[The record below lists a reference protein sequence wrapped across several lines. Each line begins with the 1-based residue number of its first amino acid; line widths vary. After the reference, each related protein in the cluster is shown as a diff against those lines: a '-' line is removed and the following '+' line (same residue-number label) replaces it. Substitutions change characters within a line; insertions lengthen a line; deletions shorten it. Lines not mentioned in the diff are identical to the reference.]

1 MARSTKK
8 TPRSKKKTAGR
19 LDHAALMARST
30 KRTSGPKQ
38 ATERSEHEAD
48 IGEISDD
55 LEAFV
60 QANEAIMNGMAVL
73 SSEMLAFGNTRLRQ
87 NIERSESLVG
97 CKDAEEAFRT
107 QFEFAQSATQ
117 QYLDQTNNLLTILA
131 KMAEDFWAPL
141 QEHTRQALQDLNKE
155 TR

>member
-1 MARSTKK
+1 MARSTEK
-8 TPRSKKKTAGR
+8 TPRSNKTAGR
-19 LDHAALMARST
+19 LDHQTLMAGST
-30 KRTSGPKQ
+30 KKSSGPIQ

-60 QANEAIMNGMAVL
+60 QANEVIMNGMAAL
-73 SSEMLAFGNTRLRQ
+73 SSEMLTFGNKRLRE

-97 CKDAEEAFRT
+97 CKDAEEAFRI
-107 QFEFAQSATQ
+107 QFDFAQSATQ
-117 QYLDQTNNLLTILA
+117 QYLNQTNNLLTMLA
-131 KMAEDFWAPL
+131 KMTGDFWAPL
-141 QEHTRQALQDLNKE
+141 QEHTRQALRGLNQE

>member
-8 TPRSKKKTAGR
+8 TPRSKKTAGR
-19 LDHAALMARST
+19 LDHEALMAGST
-30 KRTSGPKQ
+30 KKSSGPKQ

-48 IGEISDD
+48 IGEIRDD

-60 QANEAIMNGMAVL
+60 QANEVIMNGMAAL
-73 SSEMLAFGNTRLRQ
+73 SSEMLAFGNKRLRE

-97 CKDAEEAFRT
+97 CKDAEEAFRI
-107 QFEFAQSATQ
+107 QCDFAQSATQ
-117 QYLDQTNNLLTILA
+117 QYLNQTNNLLTMLA
-131 KMAEDFWAPL
+131 KMTGDFWAPL
-141 QEHTRQALQDLNKE
+141 QEHTRQALRGLNQE

>member
-1 MARSTKK
+1 MDRSTKK
-8 TPRSKKKTAGR
+8 TPRSEKTAGR
-19 LDHAALMARST
+19 LDHETLMAGST
-30 KRTSGPKQ
+30 NKSSGSKQ

-60 QANEAIMNGMAVL
+60 QANEMIMNGMAAL
-73 SSEMLAFGNTRLRQ
+73 NSEMLAFGNTRLRE
-87 NIERSESLVG
+87 NLERSESLVG
-97 CKDAEEAFRT
+97 CKNAEEAFRT
-107 QFEFAQSATQ
+107 QFDFAQSATQ

-131 KMAEDFWAPL
+131 KMTEDFWAPL
-141 QEHTRQALQDLNKE
+141 QEHTRQALRGLNQE